1 MRAIIPAKFGR
12 VAILMGGDSAE
23 REISLISG
31 KAVLTALRSEGVDA
45 HTLDVG
51 SDIVEQLHKG
61 RFDRAF
67 VMLHGRGGEDGQIQG
82 LLQSMSIPFT
92 GSNVVGA
99 VLSMNKIISKQL
111 WMQQGLPTAIFQR
124 VTIESDVNIV
134 VQHLGLPLI
143 VKPVNEGSS
152 IGITKVNSADELL
165 VAISLAAQFDTE
177 IIAESWIHGDEY
189 TVAVLDQTALPI
201 VMLKTSHEFYDFK
214 AKYEM
219 DATEYLCPCYLSKE
233 EKLYCRKLALKAF
246 NTLRMEGW
254 GRIDFMRDQNSI
266 FYLLEANSVPG
277 MTEHSLVPIA
287 AKEFGL
293 SFNKLIWKILEISV
307 DVTK

>member
-1 MRAIIPAKFGR
+1 MKYITPAKFGR

-51 SDIVEQLHKG
+51 SDIAEQLHRGK
-61 RFDRAF
+61 FDRAF

-134 VQHLGLPLI
+134 VQNLGLPLI

-165 VAISLAAQFDTE
+165 VAISSAAQFDTE

-189 TVAVLDQTALPI
+189 TVAV
-201 VMLKTSHEFYDFK
+201 
-214 AKYEM
+214 
-219 DATEYLCPCYLSKE
+219 
-233 EKLYCRKLALKAF
+233 
-246 NTLRMEGW
+246 
-254 GRIDFMRDQNSI
+254 
-266 FYLLEANSVPG
+266 
-277 MTEHSLVPIA
+277 
-287 AKEFGL
+287 
-293 SFNKLIWKILEISV
+293 
-307 DVTK
+307 